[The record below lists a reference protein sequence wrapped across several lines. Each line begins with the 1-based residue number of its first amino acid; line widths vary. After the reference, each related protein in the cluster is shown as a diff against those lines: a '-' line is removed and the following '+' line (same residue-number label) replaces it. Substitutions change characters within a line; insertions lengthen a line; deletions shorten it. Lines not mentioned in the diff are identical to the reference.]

1 MAKTGPKP
9 MDRTNALTQI
19 FAAVAGGISLDRFL
33 TESRDTPGIP
43 SKTQFWLWHME
54 NEEIRDNLA
63 RARENGV
70 ERLMDECVDIA
81 DTTHEGVEVEEDA
94 DGEITKTKRGDMLG
108 HRKLRID
115 TRLKYAQMIAPRKY
129 SPMQKHADA
138 DGNKI
143 DLAGMIAARRARIAD
158 DG

>member
-9 MDRTNALTQI
+9 MDRKEALAEI
-19 FAAVAGGISLDRFL
+19 FAAVAGGLSLDKFL
-33 TESRDTPGIP
+33 TLNRDVKGIP
-43 SKTQFWLWHME
+43 SAATFWRWHME
-54 NEEIRDNLA
+54 DEAIRDNLA

-81 DTTHEGVEVEEDA
+81 DTAHEGVEVEEDA
-94 DGEITKTKRGDMLG
+94 DGTVVKTKRGDMLG

-129 SPMQKHADA
+129 APMQKHADS
-138 DGNKI
+138 DGNNI
-143 DLAGMIAARRARIAD
+143 DLAAALAAGNARV